1 VPISPISLSIFWI
14 LYPVLSFIFFILYL
28 QASARLCIN
37 LRLYKEAVERLTTD
51 TPAPLPALSPA
62 SPPTSSQLIGYLL
75 RYHTLSPS
83 LSLSLS
89 LSHSHSLSACVCIE
103 YRLLASVPLP
113 LDLYLLL
120 LGTRSFLKCL
130 SDSFSVLHIPILIL
144 IIGFFPPLEVMQ
156 TWFLLYFLVLD
167 FTVLSMTTFGAA
179 SAPNPNPN
187 KSFEVQIVI
196 WGFCFNFLC
205 FFFDSWA

>member
-1 VPISPISLSIFWI
+1 LNLVSSI
-14 LYPVLSFIFFILYL
+14 IFHFLYL
-28 QASARLCIN
+28 VSSGLCKALYQSPFIQRSRWAPYHRYSGAASSSVPRFSADLQPTHW
-37 LRLYKEAVERLTTD
+37 LLASV
-51 TPAPLPALSPA
+51 PHPLSV
-62 SPPTSSQLIGYLL
+62 
-75 RYHTLSPS
+75 S